1 MWKADL
7 GNVAALSQMGWGYGC
22 PTRQQGAMEGDCTG
36 RLTPMVTRTNLKLVG
51 VPKPELP
58 AWVKAAS
65 QLMHLEKPL
74 PLPWPQSAV

>member
-7 GNVAALSQMGWGYGC
+7 GSVAALSQMGWGYGC
-22 PTRQQGAMEGDCTG
+22 PTCQQGTMEGVCTG
-36 RLTPMVTRTNLKLVG
+36 HLTPVVTRTNLKLVG

-58 AWVKAAS
+58 AWVMAAS

-74 PLPWPQSAV
+74 PLS

>member
-1 MWKADL
+1 MEGWL
-7 GNVAALSQMGWGYGC
+7 GECGSSVTDGLGLWV
-22 PTRQQGAMEGDCTG
+22 TRRQWGAMEGVCTG
-36 RLTPMVTRTNLKLVG
+36 HLIPIVTRTNLKLVE

-58 AWVKAAS
+58 AWVKPAS